1 MLTKYKINIV
11 IPAINLTNKFTNKE
25 IKLKIYLIL
34 FFIKSNMMLKNIKT
48 FLTPQYFNQINH
60 QVKQISTNLSSFF
73 SFYNT
78 PSKNCCDFKKMQ
90 KHTRKTRRA
99 KYAVMKYP
107 CIPVWMK
114 QKEKDPF
121 DYPLRSHKE
130 IAFEQTLNP
139 PTFCVK
145 VVVNNYTAITQFSS
159 LNVHKADKRNQ
170 EVTIIGDIHNMNL
183 TPLQQKRLIFLLG
196 PRWKGDGRVKIVS
209 RQYNKL
215 GDNLARGFD
224 IYRQLYWEAKRAP
237 MYIWSRMNNSERRAA
252 ARKLFGKNIPI
263 EKLKQLKEEYSKK
276 AEKAKIEFDNIY
288 DNGNYTPKFIKD
300 NLQRYL
306 DANQQ
311 EESLQK
317 EQEHIRMTQATKKA
331 EETLARE
338 NIEKSLVKKRI
349 LSKKAYETF
358 YGSYNEENEQ
368 GDGTGNNTES
378 GIIDQNNVH
387 EKIIENV
394 KNNF

>member
-1 MLTKYKINIV
+1 
-11 IPAINLTNKFTNKE
+11 
-25 IKLKIYLIL
+25 
-34 FFIKSNMMLKNIKT
+34 MMLKNIKS
-48 FLTPQYFNQINH
+48 FLTPKNFNPLHNQI
-60 QVKQISTNLSSFF
+60 KLSSANLPSLT
-73 SFYNT
+73 SFYTT
-78 PSKNCCDFKKMQ
+78 PSKNACDFKKMQ

-99 KYAVMKYP
+99 KYAHMQYP

-114 QKEKDPF
+114 QKEKDHF

-139 PTFCVK
+139 PTFSVN
-145 VVVNNYTAITQFSS
+145 VIVNNYTALTEFSS
-159 LNVHKADKRNQ
+159 LNVHKADKRNE
-170 EVTIIGDIHNMNL
+170 EVTIIGNILNMNL

-215 GDNLARGFD
+215 EDNLARGFD

-252 ARKLFGKNIPI
+252 ARKLFGKNLPI

-276 AEKAKIEFDNIY
+276 AEKAKIEFDNVY

-306 DANQQ
+306 DANAID
-311 EESLQK
+311 SSAQK
-317 EQEHIRMTQATKKA
+317 EQEHIRMTEATRKA
-331 EETLARE
+331 EETLVRD

-358 YGSYNEENEQ
+358 YGNYNEEE
-368 GDGTGNNTES
+368 GDGNGVAENKTE
-378 GIIDQNNVH
+378 GNVH
-387 EKIIENV
+387 EKIIDSV
-394 KNNF
+394 KSNFQQ